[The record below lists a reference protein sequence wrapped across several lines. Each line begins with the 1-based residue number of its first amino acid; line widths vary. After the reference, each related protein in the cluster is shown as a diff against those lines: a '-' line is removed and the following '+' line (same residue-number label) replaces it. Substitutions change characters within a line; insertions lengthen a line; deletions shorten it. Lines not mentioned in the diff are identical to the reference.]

1 MSIFSGLEEIVKTD
15 YPLANNTWYRIGGP
29 AEYFVSPQTVEQL
42 KDVVGKCNENNIRIN
57 VLGFGSNVLISDKG
71 IRGAVIKLEGDCFAE
86 TKFDGDQVRV
96 GAGADL
102 RKLVRASVKKGL
114 SGLEALTSIP
124 SSVGGA
130 VRMNAGG
137 RFGDIGSCVE
147 SVTLMDGD
155 GNIFEK
161 SKPEL
166 MFDYREVNISAKFIL
181 SALLKLNEG
190 DPEQILRTMK
200 EVFVYKENNQPPL
213 STRNS
218 GCVFKN
224 PSGFSAGSLIDRAG
238 LKGLQLG
245 GAKVSEKHAN
255 FIIAEKGCTS
265 RDILRLID
273 AIKERVN
280 EQCGTELELELEI
293 WD

>member
-15 YPLANNTWYRIGGP
+15 YPLAGNTWYRIGGP
-29 AEYFVSPQTVEQL
+29 AEYFATPETVDQL
-42 KDVVGKCNENNIRIN
+42 KEVVGRCNENNIRIN

-71 IRGAVIKLEGDCFAE
+71 VRGAVIKLEGDSFIE
-86 TKFDGDQVRV
+86 TNFNEDQVV
-96 GAGADL
+96 AGAGADL
-102 RKLVRASVKKGL
+102 RKLVRASVERGL
-114 SGLEALTSIP
+114 TGLEALTSIP
-124 SSVGGA
+124 SSIGGA
-130 VRMNAGG
+130 IRMNAGG
-137 RFGDIGSCVE
+137 RFGDIGSSVE
-147 SVTLMDGD
+147 SVTLMDAD

-181 SALLKLNEG
+181 SSVLKLNEG

-224 PSGFSAGSLIDRAG
+224 PRGVSAGSLIDRAG
-238 LKGLQLG
+238 LKGLRIG
-245 GAKVSEKHAN
+245 GATVSEKHAN
-255 FIIAEKGCTS
+255 FIIAEKGCAS

-273 AIKERVN
+273 VIKERVN
-280 EQCGTELELELEI
+280 EQCDTELELELEI

>member
-15 YPLANNTWYRIGGP
+15 YRLANHTWYRIGGP
-29 AEYFVSPQTVEQL
+29 AEYFVSPQTVDEL
-42 KDVVGKCNENNIRIN
+42 KEVVGRCNENNIRMN
-57 VLGFGSNVLISDKG
+57 VLGFGSNILISDKG
-71 IRGAVIKLEGDCFAE
+71 IRGAVIKFEGESFTE
-86 TKFDGDQVRV
+86 TKFDGEQITA

-102 RKLVRASVKKGL
+102 RKLVRGSVKKGL

-124 SSVGGA
+124 SSIGGA
-130 VRMNAGG
+130 IRMNCGG

-181 SALLKLNEG
+181 SALLKLNQG
-190 DPEQILRTMK
+190 DPDQILRTMK

-224 PSGFSAGSLIDRAG
+224 PRGVSAGSLIDRAG
-238 LKGLQLG
+238 LKGLQIG
-245 GAKVSEKHAN
+245 GATVSEKHAN
-255 FIIAEKGCTS
+255 FIIAEKGCRS

-273 AIKERVN
+273 VIKERVN